1 MSSTAAGTRG
11 LRVVLPCLAVAAVAV
26 SCAGENSPPPSVI
39 LAVFDTTRFDDWS
52 YLRPEPVV
60 TPVLDELAAGAQ
72 RFSNAYSLYTATVPS
87 HVTMFTGH
95 SVLPLGS
102 LERSPLGEAKY
113 GYRKSSLF
121 TILGERRYRTYAFSG
136 NKNVRMGTIEALKT
150 VHVTDQRLHDRTP
163 VARLERV
170 LRAYGEYVADPRGLP
185 AEERRVYQRHR
196 SVIMGNAESVNAAA
210 LAHMR
215 DHAANH
221 AERPFFLFVNY
232 NDAHDPYFP
241 EPPFDTRFG
250 SPAASRFNGNLWSA
264 RQRRTTSSLSPD
276 RLTLTSRGLSREDI
290 RRALDLHLGELAYA
304 DQQFGVLLHELDAL
318 GLMEST
324 VIIGVSDHGE
334 LFGEYGRMAHSGAA
348 VEELVHVPMF
358 ILFPGG
364 EFAPATIDAR
374 VDLRD
379 IKPTLLAYIGIEDD
393 SSRGRSLLPLLWG
406 EEIAAAVERPSRGD
420 PAADG
425 AQRIGGQ
432 DLQTTEELD
441 AQLRELGYAE

>member
-1 MSSTAAGTRG
+1 
-11 LRVVLPCLAVAAVAV
+11 VVLLGLAFAGAAV
-26 SCAGENSPPPSVI
+26 SCAGETSRPPNVI

-52 YLRPEPVV
+52 YLRPERAV
-60 TPVLDELAAGAQ
+60 TPVLDELAASAQ

-87 HVTMFTGH
+87 HVTIFTGH
-95 SVLPLGS
+95 SVLPLVSLGS
-102 LERSPLGEAKY
+102 SSLGEPKY

-121 TILGERRYRTYAFSG
+121 TILGERGYRTYAFSG
-136 NKNVRMGTIEALKT
+136 NKNVRMGTIEALET
-150 VHVTDQRLHDRTP
+150 VHVTDQRLHDRMP
-163 VARLERV
+163 VARLERI
-170 LRAYGEYVADPRGLP
+170 LRAYGEYVADPRNLP
-185 AEERRVYQRHR
+185 AEERSVYRRHR

-210 LAHMR
+210 LTHMR
-215 DHAANH
+215 DHAAKH

-250 SPAASRFNGNLWSA
+250 SPGASRFNGNLWSA
-264 RQRRTTSSLSPD
+264 RQRRAPGSMRPG
-276 RLTLTSRGLSREDI
+276 RLTLTSRGLSQEDI
-290 RRALDLHLGELAYA
+290 RRAIDLHLGELAYA
-304 DQQFGVLLHELDAL
+304 DRQFGVLVRELDAL

-379 IKPTLLAYIGIEDD
+379 IKPTLLEYIGIEDD
-393 SSRGRSLLPLLWG
+393 SSRGRSLLPLLRG
-406 EEIAAAVERPSRGD
+406 EEIAAPLERPSRGD

-425 AQRIGGQ
+425 AQLIGGQ
-432 DLQTTEELD
+432 DPETTEELE
-441 AQLRELGYAE
+441 AQLRELGYTE